1 MVPLFC
7 LTNLQVSRIVLVT
20 SDNSVD
26 EMILDRIIEVSE
38 LLTAQ
43 IE

>member
-1 MVPLFC
+1 MPPFFC
-7 LTNLQVSRIVLVT
+7 LTNLQAALVT